1 MWLATDALEQL
12 AQIVLL
18 AKLVRSIMKSLMLI
32 LQRWIAEAPVQP
44 LNITLM
50 HFSAKVI

>member
-1 MWLATDALEQL
+1 MQLAMDALVQVV
-12 AQIVLL
+12 QIVLL
-18 AKLVRSIMKSLMLI
+18 AKLVRSIMMSLMLI
-32 LQRWIAEAPVQP
+32 LQRWIAEALVQT